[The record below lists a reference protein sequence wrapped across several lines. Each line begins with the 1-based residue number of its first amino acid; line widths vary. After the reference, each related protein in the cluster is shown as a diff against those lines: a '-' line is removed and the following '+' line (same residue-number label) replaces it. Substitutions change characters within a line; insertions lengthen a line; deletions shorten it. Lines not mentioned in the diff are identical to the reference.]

1 MCSQT
6 CHSLH
11 LETNPFLAAALPSHA
26 KPSSPTPV
34 PWVAQHRWCS
44 ATLAGFLASREL
56 PEHQGPAF
64 PPPFTCHLPVA
75 CRPGCDLTPYF
86 PERIALRGDTPTPLS
101 PTPRFPSVIT
111 GLCGTGTHNL
121 HSSFSRQREFSKL
134 PTYFRSSRSPALV
147 CVLHYIPASLLS
159 PGYHSPTCLSFC
171 VTASVKQ
178 L

>member
-11 LETNPFLAAALPSHA
+11 LETNPFLAAALSSRA

-56 PEHQGPAF
+56 PEHQRPAF

-111 GLCGTGTHNL
+111 GLHLST
-121 HSSFSRQREFSKL
+121 SSFCLGYKCTNSSGKPVLFFFFGVTESSSLCKGFSSCG
-134 PTYFRSSRSPALV
+134 RWA
-147 CVLHYIPASLLS
+147 
-159 PGYHSPTCLSFC
+159 
-171 VTASVKQ
+171 Q
-178 L
+178 